1 MAARHPLARAHEIQ
15 GAYGSQANPICIDI
29 YSDTMN
35 FVSNLDGNQNTP
47 PGKYDISLQ
56 NSVPRPQL
64 EASEP
69 IREALQSLTEQ
80 RMNRRQSPQTVTY
93 HSDSLDLEQRHD
105 TLQIKRPQPQRDE
118 EATEIDL
125 EARRKLRSPAPSV
138 TSSLAGSLQLN
149 QQRHLQL
156 KRTKQSTAL
165 DRLRSGRW
173 NLSRRRLRNALRS
186 IASGSDILASYSFLT
201 NLVKFSSR
209 ELSFTHAVKL
219 IEEAYSER
227 MKKRDVRRQP
237 SSRTRSLRVQPR
249 DVKRAIMI
257 FESASATRLSS
268 GRGHDNRCGFGN
280 LSI

>member
-149 QQRHLQL
+149 QQRNLQL

-201 NLVKFSSR
+201 NLVEFSSR